1 MSAPVPTVATMD
13 SQPDIPQTGV
23 QASFEDLG
31 TPLRDVTFVVF
42 DLETTGGAPGD
53 SSITEVGAVKVRGG
67 EWLGE
72 FATLVNPGG
81 PIPAFITVLTGITD
95 AMVAPAPR
103 IETVLPSFLEF
114 ARGCV
119 LVAHNAPFDVGF
131 LRTACTEQGYPWP
144 GFTTV
149 DTADLARRVL
159 TRDEAPNRKLAT
171 LARLFRTG
179 DEPCHRAPAD
189 ARATVGV
196 LHGLLE
202 RVGAFGVDAL
212 EELSSFAREPTPLQ
226 RRKRH
231 LARGIPRGPGVYIFQ
246 DADERPLYVGKS
258 SDLESRVRSYFTGS
272 ETRARVRDM
281 LSLVERVVPVVCA
294 TNLEAEVRELRLLAA
309 HKPPYN
315 RRSRFP
321 ERAIWLKLTAETF
334 PRLVIARKVA
344 EDGANYLGP
353 FGSSQMAE
361 AARAALHEA
370 VPLRQCTGRLNP
382 GRGTACTLAEMG
394 RCGAPCEARESAA
407 EYAEHVRVA
416 REAIL
421 GDVRPVT
428 DAMRARIA
436 ALSRQL
442 RYEDA
447 AVQRDR
453 LLAFLRVTART
464 QRLAGLTACPEVVA
478 ARPTFGGGWELAV
491 IRRGRLAAA
500 DATSPD
506 TDPMARL
513 DSLVAGAETVRLAPG
528 PTPCAIPAETE
539 RVLAW
544 LESPG
549 TRLLEVDGVWCSPAH
564 GAESVHVRLEG
575 DRGHRD
581 PSEGVEAT
589 TSMRTLI

>member
-1 MSAPVPTVATMD
+1 MSHPAFTVASMD
-13 SQPDIPQTGV
+13 RWPDPAPTGV
-23 QASFEDLG
+23 QGSLEDLG
-31 TPLRDVTFVVF
+31 TPLHDITFVVF
-42 DLETTGGAPGD
+42 DLETTGGAPGQ
-53 SSITEVGAVKVRGG
+53 SSITEIGAVKLRGG
-67 EWLGE
+67 DQLGE
-72 FATLVNPGG
+72 FATLVNPGEH
-81 PIPAFITVLTGITD
+81 IPAFITVLTGITD

-119 LVAHNAPFDVGF
+119 LVAHNAPFDMGF
-131 LRTACTEQGYPWP
+131 LRTACTQHGYPWR
-144 GFTTV
+144 GFTTI
-149 DTADLARRVL
+149 DTADLARRAL

-179 DEPCHRAPAD
+179 EEPCHRALAD

-196 LHGLLE
+196 LHGLFE
-202 RVGAFGVDAL
+202 RVGAFGVDTL

-231 LARGIPRGPGVYIFQ
+231 LAWGIPREPGVYVFQ

-258 SDLESRVRSYFTGS
+258 NDLQSRVRSYFTGS
-272 ETRARVRDM
+272 ETRARVREM
-281 LSLVERVVPVVCA
+281 LALAQRVVPVTCA
-294 TNLEAEVRELRLLAA
+294 TALEAEVRELRLIAA

-321 ERAIWLKLTAETF
+321 ERSIWLELTAEEF
-334 PRLVIARKVA
+334 PRLAIARKVA
-344 EDGANYLGP
+344 DEAATYLGP
-353 FGSSQMAE
+353 FGSRRTAE

-370 VPLRQCTGRLNP
+370 VPLRQCTGRLDP
-382 GRGTACTLAEMG
+382 GRGTACTLAAMG
-394 RCGAPCEARESAA
+394 RCGAPCEARESHA

-421 GDVRPVT
+421 GDVRPVAR
-428 DAMRARIA
+428 AMHERIA
-436 ALSRQL
+436 TLSAQL

-453 LLAFLRVTART
+453 LLAFLRAVART
-464 QRLAGLTACPEVVA
+464 QRVRSLTACPEVVA
-478 ARPTFGGGWELAV
+478 ARPAFDGGWELAV

-500 DATSPD
+500 DVASSGG
-506 TDPMARL
+506 DPTTPL
-513 DSLVAGAETVRLAPG
+513 ESLIAAAETVRPAPG
-528 PTPCAIPAETE
+528 PTPCATAAETE

-549 TRLLEVDGVWCSPAH
+549 TRLLRIDGTWCTPIH
-564 GAESVHVRLEG
+564 GAEGAR
-575 DRGHRD
+575 
-581 PSEGVEAT
+581 
-589 TSMRTLI
+589 MRIECGG